1 MQLLNETNVDD
12 DIMSDIYY
20 RLALCWY
27 KGYGTDQ
34 DILVAFH
41 YINEAEFYSYCD
53 RFTDKFMWQ
62 SIAKRI
68 ELLRSEIKHSLD
80 EASKSK

>member
-1 MQLLNETNVDD
+1 MRD
-12 DIMSDIYY
+12 SSKKSSYY
-20 RLALCWY
+20 F
-27 KGYGTDQ
+27 

-62 SIAKRI
+62 SII

-80 EASKSK
+80 EVLENK

>member
-1 MQLLNETNVDD
+1 MRD
-12 DIMSDIYY
+12 SSKKSSYY
-20 RLALCWY
+20 F
-27 KGYGTDQ
+27 

-53 RFTDKFMWQ
+53 RFADKFMWQ

-68 ELLRSEIKHSLD
+68 ELLRNEIKHSLD
-80 EASKSK
+80 EALENK

>member
-1 MQLLNETNVDD
+1 MRD
-12 DIMSDIYY
+12 SSKKSSYY
-20 RLALCWY
+20 F
-27 KGYGTDQ
+27 

-41 YINEAEFYSYCD
+41 YINEAKFYSYCD
-53 RFTDKFMWQ
+53 RFTDKFMRQ

-80 EASKSK
+80 EALENK

>member
-1 MQLLNETNVDD
+1 MRD
-12 DIMSDIYY
+12 SSKKSSYY
-20 RLALCWY
+20 F
-27 KGYGTDQ
+27 

-68 ELLRSEIKHSLD
+68 ESLRAEILQRLD
-80 EASKSK
+80 EYLKN

>member
-1 MQLLNETNVDD
+1 MRD
-12 DIMSDIYY
+12 SSKKSSYY
-20 RLALCWY
+20 F
-27 KGYGTDQ
+27 

-62 SIAKRI
+62 PII

-80 EASKSK
+80 EALENK

>member
-1 MQLLNETNVDD
+1 MQLLNEINDDD

-20 RLALCWY
+20 RLTLCWY

-34 DILVAFH
+34 DMLVALH
-41 YINEAEFYSYCD
+41 YIDEAKFYSYCD
-53 RFTDKFMWQ
+53 RFESKCMWQ

-68 ELLRSEIKHSLD
+68 ELLRNEIKHSLD
-80 EASKSK
+80 EVLENK

>member
-1 MQLLNETNVDD
+1 MRD
-12 DIMSDIYY
+12 SSKKSSYY
-20 RLALCWY
+20 F
-27 KGYGTDQ
+27 

-62 SIAKRI
+62 SII

-80 EASKSK
+80 EALENK